1 MTNKIYSLED
11 IKEKLNEILKA
22 TEVEKAILFGSY
34 AKKQLN
40 IVI

>member
-11 IKEKLNEILKA
+11 IKEKLNEILKT
-22 TEVEKAILFGSY
+22 TEAEKAILFGSY